1 MTVID
6 TPSPD
11 ERYPETTQQA
21 YLGRMHAPHPCPRC
35 GDDLDRI
42 RRRLV
47 DRLSSVWRPVH
58 RYQCRNPLCGWEGN
72 LRTGEIPPQRRP
84 ESDGDRR

>member
-1 MTVID
+1 MTVVN

-11 ERYPETTQQA
+11 QRYPETAPGA
-21 YLGRMHAPHPCPRC
+21 YRGHMHAPHPCPRC

-47 DRLSSVWRPVH
+47 DRLSSMWRPVH

-72 LRTGEIPPQRRP
+72 LRVGALPRKEPHLGNGERQ
-84 ESDGDRR
+84 